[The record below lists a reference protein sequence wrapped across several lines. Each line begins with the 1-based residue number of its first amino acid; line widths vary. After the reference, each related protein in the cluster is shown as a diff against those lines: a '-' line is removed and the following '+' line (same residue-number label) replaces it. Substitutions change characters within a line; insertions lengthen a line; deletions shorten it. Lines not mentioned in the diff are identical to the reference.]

1 MLRLKTVQGYKG
13 FCLSEELELTD
24 SLVVLTGRNGVGK
37 TRFFE
42 SIKGLHTEVGFN
54 GEVLGA
60 DNIVLVK
67 QSELIGDI
75 KEGGIPSDIESN
87 LKNAIGWFFKDKS
100 LFAEPFNKDDH
111 QRNSAWIM
119 RYSAEQLHAVF
130 AYISDKANKPIRELS
145 ADDIRLYFV
154 DPISLFGGFSIAN
167 ISNVYIKKK
176 WHNLYCMWRKT
187 VLGHNID
194 YVPLEEFEAVFG
206 KEPWVLFNEVLGEV
220 FEGKFLITVPDGSLE
235 EEYKAEFKHSSSGEV
250 LLTEELSSGEKTL
263 LWLTVMLF
271 NVQYRESPRMSCPKL
286 LMLDEPDAFLHPKM
300 VLKLYKI
307 LEMFARNFDTVVML
321 ITHSPTTVALS
332 PCDPYVVS
340 DTKLTRINKDEA
352 ISELLDGVTQIALN
366 PENQRE
372 VFVESQ
378 GDANVYRMIFDRVKS
393 KFKNIDPKISLSF
406 LPSGPKILPQLLR
419 EKLGQHFKDLPGDK
433 IESFINSVNG
443 GGSYSHVIGMVDSL
457 REKGSRT
464 VRGVI
469 DWDLTNDPHPGVVVM
484 GHNYAY
490 TLENVML
497 NPVFVIYEL
506 HQLSPDKYT
515 IESFCGKDVT
525 VHEWLKDEL
534 LLQSSVDKFVCSVLG
549 EESAKDEVL
558 TYLSGMVLKIDK
570 KYMRFNGH
578 ELKKAVLR
586 TYSELER
593 HNRKEGDFLREMAR
607 VMVINLDSHFVPE
620 CFEST
625 FVQLQQ

>member
-1 MLRLKTVQGYKG
+1 MLRLKTVQWYKG
-13 FCLSEELELTD
+13 FCLSEEFGFTD

-42 SIKGLHTEVGFN
+42 SIKGLHTEVGFD
-54 GEVLGA
+54 GKILGA
-60 DNIVLVK
+60 ADIVLVK
-67 QSELIGDI
+67 QPELIGDI
-75 KEGGIPSDIESN
+75 KEGGAPSDIESN
-87 LKNAIGWFFKDKS
+87 LTNAIGWFFKDKS

-111 QRNSAWIM
+111 QRNNAWIT

-130 AYISDKANKPIRELS
+130 AYISDKANKSVRELS

-167 ISNVYIKKK
+167 ISNVYIKKR
-176 WHNLYCMWRKT
+176 WHNQYCMWRKT

-194 YVPLEEFEAVFG
+194 YVPLEKFEAVFG

-220 FEGKFLITVPDGSLE
+220 FDGKFLITVPEGDLE
-235 EEYKAEFKHSSSGEV
+235 EEYKAEFKHSSSEEI

-271 NVQYRESPRMSCPKL
+271 NVQYRESPQMSCPKL
-286 LMLDEPDAFLHPKM
+286 LLLDEPDAFLHPKM

-307 LEMFARNFDTVVML
+307 LEIFAKNFDTVVML

-332 PCDPYVVS
+332 PYDPYVVS

-378 GDANVYRMIFDRVKS
+378 SDANVYRLVFDRVRS
-393 KFKNIDPKISLSF
+393 NFKNIDPKISLSF
-406 LPSGPKILPQLLR
+406 LPSGPKMPPQLLR
-419 EKLGQHFKDLPGDK
+419 DKLGQHFKGLSVDDV
-433 IESFINSVNG
+433 ESFILSVNG
-443 GGSYSHVIGMVDSL
+443 VGSCSQVVGMVDSL
-457 REKGSRT
+457 MAKGNRT
-464 VRGVI
+464 VKGVI
-469 DWDLTNDPHPGVVVM
+469 DWDLRNNPRPGVVVM

-506 HQLSPDKYT
+506 HQLKPDKYT
-515 IESFCGKDVT
+515 IEAFCGKDVA
-525 VHEWLKDEL
+525 VQEWLKDEL
-534 LLQSSVDKFVCSVLG
+534 LLQNSIDKFVCFVLG
-549 EESAKDEVL
+549 EESARDEVL
-558 TYLSGMVLKIDK
+558 RYISGMVLKTDK
-570 KYMRFNGH
+570 RYMRFNGH
-578 ELKKAVLR
+578 DLKLAVLR
-586 TYSELER
+586 KYPELNC
-593 HNRKEGDFLREMAR
+593 HNQKEGDFLQEMAR
-607 VMVINLDSHFVPE
+607 VMVINLGWSFVPE

-625 FVQLQQ
+625 FVQLQK